1 MNFFWEL
8 QGAVGVELSDL
19 DENRISDGIRAG
31 VNGGRLNSSAL
42 NEPQINVLNKLKLI
56 ESGKPNNAAVVLFAK
71 ETHYYTQLKI
81 RLARFAGINKNEF
94 IDNQQVSGNF
104 FEILDTAIAFCFKHL
119 NLNGK
124 IEGLRREEKLEIPIV
139 ALREAIINSLAHRD
153 YENRGTSTGLA
164 IYDDRVEIENP
175 GRLPHELSPETILL
189 SHDSF
194 PYNPVIAQALYKMTY
209 LENWGSGIRRIA
221 DSCREAGVEEPTYT
235 DGKGFV
241 TVCFKRSSYKGTQTS
256 TQTSTQTT
264 IEAVLEQI
272 RKNPGITREQLAKI
286 LSKSPDTIKK
296 NISRLK
302 RMGKIVRIG
311 PQTYGGQWKILE

>member
-1 MNFFWEL
+1 MSATFFY
-8 QGAVGVELSDL
+8 
-19 DENRISDGIRAG
+19 NRDA
-31 VNGGRLNSSAL
+31 
-42 NEPQINVLNKLKLI
+42 
-56 ESGKPNNAAVVLFAK
+56 
-71 ETHYYTQLKI
+71 
-81 RLARFAGINKNEF
+81 
-94 IDNQQVSGNF
+94 
-104 FEILDTAIAFCFKHL
+104 AIAFCFKHL
-119 NLNGK
+119 NLSGK
-124 IEGLRREEKLEIPIV
+124 IEGLRRKEKLEIPIV
-139 ALREAIINSLAHRD
+139 ALREAIINSLAHRA

-175 GRLPHELSPETILL
+175 GRLPHELSPETILQ

-241 TVCFKRSSYKGTQTS
+241 TVCFKRPSYKG

-311 PQTYGGQWKILE
+311 PQTYGGQWEILE